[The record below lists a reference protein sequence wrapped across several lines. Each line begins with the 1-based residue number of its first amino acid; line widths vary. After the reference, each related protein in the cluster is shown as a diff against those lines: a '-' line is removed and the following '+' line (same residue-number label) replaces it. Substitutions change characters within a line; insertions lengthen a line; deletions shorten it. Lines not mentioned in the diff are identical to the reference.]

1 MSYGVNAPQGLRTNR
16 LLSGMTFNDAL
27 NEFPIA
33 SGYATSIFTGD
44 PVVQLADG
52 TIGRAVAGDTNPI
65 MGVFDGVQYT
75 DANGNKIY
83 AKYWPASTATLGA
96 LNAQASVVM
105 ADGVLFDIQSL
116 GTIAATDIGQNA
128 NISFATAGNTYS
140 GQSGAALNATLNTT
154 ATFQVK
160 IIAFTP
166 VPGNEAGVQYNNVLV
181 KINNNQFGDGT
192 GTVGV

>member
-1 MSYGVNAPQGLRTNR
+1 MSYGVNAPQGLRPNR
-16 LLSGMTFNDAL
+16 LLSGATFNDAL

-33 SGYATSIFTGD
+33 SGYATAIFTGD

-52 TIGRAVAGDTNPI
+52 TIGRATAGDANPI
-65 MGVFDGVQYT
+65 MGVLDGVQYT
-75 DANGNKIY
+75 DATGNKVY
-83 AKYWPASTATLGA
+83 SKYWPAATATLGA
-96 LNAQASVVM
+96 LNAQAYVVM
-105 ADGVLFDIQSL
+105 AEDVLFDIQAL
-116 GTIAATDIGQNA
+116 GTIAAADIGQNG

-160 IIAFTP
+160 IISFTP
-166 VPGNEAGVQYNNVLV
+166 VPGNEPGVQYNNVLV
-181 KINNNQFGDGT
+181 KINNNQFGDHT